1 MGRSL
6 AKTWAGVILPIMKP
20 AVSRPI
26 LSVVLLAVLA
36 LAIVCRGAV
45 PAKPV
50 PGMAMNLPAPKLSG
64 KESDWLNTGGKK
76 LEFERGR
83 VYVVEFWT
91 FGCINCQRNLAA
103 YARWQKRF
111 EKERLT
117 IIGIHSPETDA
128 EKKTEN
134 VVEQVKKLGITYPVL
149 LDQSL
154 VNWNHWQQQIWPA
167 IYLVDKRGQ
176 VRYRWL
182 GELEWKNAGGE
193 ATMGKAI
200 QKLLS
205 EPVDGRAGAPP
216 NQAK

>member
-1 MGRSL
+1 
-6 AKTWAGVILPIMKP
+6 MKP
-20 AVSRPI
+20 GANRPL

-36 LAIVCRGAV
+36 TATVGRAAV

-50 PGMAMNLPAPKLSG
+50 PGMTMNLPAPKLAG
-64 KESDWLNTGGKK
+64 NESDWLNTGGKK

-91 FGCINCQRNLAA
+91 FGCINCQHNLAA

-154 VNWNHWQQQIWPA
+154 VNWGNWQQEIWPA
-167 IYLVDKRGQ
+167 VYLVDKRGQ

-193 ATMGKAI
+193 AAMGKAI

-205 EPVDGRAGAPP
+205 EPYDGKAGTRP
-216 NQAK
+216 NQAR

>member
-1 MGRSL
+1 MKRG
-6 AKTWAGVILPIMKP
+6 ANLPILLLVM
-20 AVSRPI
+20 
-26 LSVVLLAVLA
+26 LAVLA
-36 LAIVCRGAV
+36 MVAVGPGAV

-50 PGMAMNLPAPKLSG
+50 PGMAMNLPAPKLAG
-64 KESDWLNTGGKK
+64 NERDWLNTGGKK

-91 FGCINCQRNLAA
+91 FGCINCQHNLAA

-111 EKERLT
+111 EKEGLT
-117 IIGIHSPETDA
+117 IIGIHSPETEA

-134 VVEQVKKLGITYPVL
+134 VIEQVKKLGITYPVL

-154 VNWNHWQQQIWPA
+154 VNWTNWKQEFWPA

-200 QKLLS
+200 EKLLS
-205 EPVDGRAGAPP
+205 EPVDGRAGTRP

>member
-1 MGRSL
+1 MKQAANRS
-6 AKTWAGVILPIMKP
+6 V
-20 AVSRPI
+20 
-26 LSVVLLAVLA
+26 LSVGLLAVLA
-36 LAIVCRGAV
+36 LATVGRGAV

-50 PGMAMNLPAPKLSG
+50 PGLAMNLPAPKLAG
-64 KESDWLNTGGKK
+64 NETDWLNTGGKK

-91 FGCINCQRNLAA
+91 FGCINCQRNLPA

-154 VNWNHWQQQIWPA
+154 VNWSNWQQEIWPA
-167 IYLVDKRGQ
+167 VYLVDKRGQ

-193 ATMGKAI
+193 AIMGKAI

-205 EPVDGRAGAPP
+205 EPYDGKSGTRP
-216 NQAK
+216 NQAR